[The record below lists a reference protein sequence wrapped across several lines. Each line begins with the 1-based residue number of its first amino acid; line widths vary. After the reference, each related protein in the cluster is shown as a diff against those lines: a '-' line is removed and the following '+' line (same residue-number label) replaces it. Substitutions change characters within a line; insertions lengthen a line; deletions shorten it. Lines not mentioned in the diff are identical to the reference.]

1 MRFPVALAAMAVF
14 CVSSTPAQADEFG
27 ARFYG
32 KTPAGIADFTAP
44 DVSVEAIALDEKT
57 AAELQEIAPA
67 AGNEQEAA
75 KPAVVQEPKK

>member
-14 CVSSTPAQADEFG
+14 CVCSTHAQADEFG

-32 KTPAGIADFTAP
+32 KTPAGMADYTAP
-44 DVSVEAIALDEKT
+44 DVSTEAIALDDKA

-67 AGNEQEAA
+67 AGNEQEAT
-75 KPAVVQEPKK
+75 KPAAVQEPKK

>member
-32 KTPAGIADFTAP
+32 KTPAGMADYTAP
-44 DVSVEAIALDEKT
+44 DVSVEAIALEEKT

-67 AGNEQEAA
+67 AGNEQEEA
-75 KPAVVQEPKK
+75 KPAAVQEPKK